1 MSEPNKSL
9 KRTTILT
16 IYDNKLAL
24 KKYLKNE
31 NLIYKLTT
39 WSE

>member
-16 IYDNKLAL
+16 IYDKLAL
-24 KKYLKNE
+24 KKILKNE
-31 NLIYKLTT
+31 NLIYKLTKV
-39 WSE
+39 E